1 MSELW
6 FHASD
11 EDAEVWTGPLDSR
24 DAAIAEGRSAAYY
37 DGEAFAVCKGE
48 AVTVEQLLSDSDL
61 DRAVDYIAEMAGEY
75 WGENLSCPE
84 DADADELV
92 FAKDAKAARDALKAW
107 AVEHL
112 RCKDWYEM
120 TGNAE
125 TIPAEGDEV

>member
-6 FHASD
+6 FHA
-11 EDAEVWTGPLDSR
+11 EAIDAEGWNGPHASR
-24 DAAIAEGRSAAYY
+24 DSAIAEGRSAAYY
-37 DGEAFAVCKGE
+37 DGAVFAVCQGE

-61 DRAVDYIAEMAGEY
+61 DRAVDYISEMAGEY

-120 TGNAE
+120 TGKAE